1 MKTPMELLKEFAPEF
16 AQNQMDEK
24 ALLFEHP
31 GYQAVPAKYKLL
43 IGIATAAIS
52 GSDTCTQ
59 MWVKMAKDK
68 GVTNEEIIEAIMV
81 ARYMKQATVNDT
93 ASNAFAYYQ
102 LTGEVRDMSK
112 RKVLF
117 LCTGNSCRSQL
128 AEAIVNARLGET
140 WEAVS
145 AGTKPAGYVHPK
157 ALAAL
162 AEIGIQHQGR
172 SKLADEFKGVDFDL
186 VVTVCNSAAEEC
198 PIWLGKGKRVHHS
211 FPDPAKTDD
220 MNDFRK
226 VRDDIEREII
236 ALLENYA

>member
-1 MKTPMELLKEFAPEF
+1 
-16 AQNQMDEK
+16 
-24 ALLFEHP
+24 
-31 GYQAVPAKYKLL
+31 
-43 IGIATAAIS
+43 
-52 GSDTCTQ
+52 
-59 MWVKMAKDK
+59 
-68 GVTNEEIIEAIMV
+68 
-81 ARYMKQATVNDT
+81 
-93 ASNAFAYYQ
+93 
-102 LTGEVRDMSK
+102 MSK
-112 RKVLF
+112 RRALF

-186 VVTVCNSAAEEC
+186 VVTVCDSAAEEC
-198 PIWLGKGKRVHHS
+198 PIWLGKGKRMHHS

-226 VRDDIEREII
+226 VRDDIERDVI
-236 ALLENYA
+236 ALLESYAN